1 MRDGA
6 GCVSRRELEQAH
18 QLGVTQ
24 HSGLTAPAVG
34 PPRPPRARARARPR
48 AHARASSRA
57 RLRRLRCLHRRRL
70 RCLRRRLGLF

>member
-24 HSGLTAPAVG
+24 HSGLTASANAADEKITLHATAG
-34 PPRPPRARARARPR
+34 TRKRRAIIVAKQGT
-48 AHARASSRA
+48 SR
-57 RLRRLRCLHRRRL
+57 
-70 RCLRRRLGLF
+70 LFVAMH